1 MTPQR
6 VIPKVSQN
14 KLFRFQFQNSFATGR
29 AVRVEN
35 MNGELCSGWMKP
47 QILSLAPILASDGA
61 ANYLPPHALS
71 SNASSK

>member
-14 KLFRFQFQNSFATGR
+14 KLFPFKCQTSFATGR
-29 AVRVEN
+29 AVRVDN
-35 MNGELCSGWMKP
+35 MNGELRFGRMKP

-61 ANYLPPHALS
+61 AN
-71 SNASSK
+71 